1 MITPN
6 EKEARFAIGD
16 QDSTVDRLTKLVHE
30 NSNFKNII
38 LKLGKRGVYS
48 MHKTSVEEH
57 KGYSI
62 DSFADNVVDPVGSGD
77 ALLAYSTLSMLAT
90 KSLLLSSIIGS
101 FAAAVACENNGNEPV
116 LIGQLLKKISNV

>member
-1 MITPN
+1 
-6 EKEARFAIGD
+6 
-16 QDSTVDRLTKLVHE
+16 
-30 NSNFKNII
+30 
-38 LKLGKRGVYS
+38 

-116 LIGQLLKKISNV
+116 LIGQLLKKISNVEKLAIQK